1 MSVYDGEP
9 VMIGVFF
16 GGLFHLFSSLLSIAA
31 EKYIF
36 FTEHL
41 LFNQY
46 LTHLMHSSSCD
57 GIWWPHFHLCTL
69 LTLNTVYF
77 VHCLLWILFILN
89 TVYFVHCVLYTF
101 NLAHCLLHT
110 LLTLTLHS
118 ANFVHCHLCILLT
131 LYTLYLLSEHRD
143 RLFSQYTYYIPYIIQ

>member
-1 MSVYDGEP
+1 MTSFVSTFSLSLSKQAGRVCLWWWTCYDWRIFWWSVPP
-9 VMIGVFF
+9 VF
-16 GGLFHLFSSLLSIAA
+16 IASFNSRG
-31 EKYIF
+31 KIHF

-41 LFNQY
+41 LFNQD

-101 NLAHCLLHT
+101 NLAHCLLCT
-110 LLTLTLHS
+110 LFTSYTV
-118 ANFVHCHLCILLT
+118 NFNFALC
-131 LYTLYLLSEHRD
+131 
-143 RLFSQYTYYIPYIIQ
+143 